1 MEGVDQFLYLFTQLN
16 VLNTLYVAEDLKV
29 SKLCIIFFIRLY
41 ESYSLVG
48 EKDLNEIIT
57 KINVKLQ

>member
-1 MEGVDQFLYLFTQLN
+1 MEGVNQFLYLFTQLN
-16 VLNTLYVAEDLKV
+16 VLNALYVAEDLKV

-48 EKDLNEIIT
+48 GKDLNEIIT